1 MKRMVCVAAVLALCG
16 CGGEGGMDSG
26 ASAYSDFCAQVQPRV
41 AAFLERSAAAHP
53 TPDDPRYGG
62 TLVVGAIGKISDG
75 MMALTTTDNSSS
87 QHQEFVNLTT
97 LIDYDAAFEPRPYL
111 AESWEVND
119 STTEIT
125 FHLRHDVF
133 WHDGEPTTARDVAF
147 TYLRAMD
154 PRTGFPNASYF
165 ANYVP
170 GAEGVEVVDAYT
182 LKVRLRPHA
191 QYMDAWRALP
201 ILPEHLLGEVPPE
214 GLRGH
219 PYGTQC
225 PVGNGPFV
233 FQEHRQDDQWV
244 FVANPAH
251 PGALGGRPFVD
262 RYVFRYVPEQSTLLN
277 ELLTGGVDVYM
288 APRTDQVEQLVGSP
302 GVHLV
307 RAPSRNFVFVGWN
320 SRRPQLADARVRRAI
335 TMATDRQQIVDALLL
350 GYGTVANSTLLP
362 VHWAYDP
369 AQPSALP
376 FDPAGARALLDE
388 AGWIDRD
395 EDGVREDAGGLPLSI
410 SILYN
415 HGNEERKRIAEIM
428 QVQLRDV
435 GIEIRPEVME
445 YGALVAQITDT
456 ESRDFDGVGLAWV
469 GEFRVDDTGLFHSSG
484 VDGPYGFS
492 GTRNAELDHLI
503 DTLAL
508 VQDHDQARPLWARY
522 EEELRDEQPFTFF
535 YFTDR
540 LMGVR
545 DRVQGLLLDPRGEWV
560 NVKDWWLDRG
570 AP

>member
-1 MKRMVCVAAVLALCG
+1 MKRMVCVAAALAACA
-16 CGGEGGMDSG
+16 CGGEGGADSV
-26 ASAYSDFCAQVQPRV
+26 ASAYGGFCAEVQPSV

-62 TLVVGAIGKISDG
+62 TLVVGAIGEISDG
-75 MMALTTTDNSSS
+75 MMALTTSDNSSS

-119 STTEIT
+119 ATTEIT
-125 FHLRHDVF
+125 FHLRRDVF

-147 TYLRAMD
+147 TYLRATD
-154 PRTGFPNASYF
+154 PRTGFPNAPYF

-170 GAEGVEVVDAYT
+170 GAEGVEVVDDYT
-182 LKVRLRPHA
+182 LRVRLRPHA
-191 QYMDAWRALP
+191 QYMDPWRALP

-214 GLRGH
+214 DLRGH
-219 PYGTQC
+219 PYGLQC

-233 FQEHRQDDQWV
+233 FQEHRQDGQWV
-244 FVANPAH
+244 FAANPAH
-251 PGALGGRPFVD
+251 PSALGGRPFVD

-288 APRTDQVEQLVGSP
+288 APRIDQVEQIVGSP
-302 GVHLV
+302 GAHLV

-376 FDPAGARALLDE
+376 FDPAGARALLDA

-395 EDGVREDAGGLPLSI
+395 EDGVRENADGLPLSI

-415 HGNEERKRIAEIM
+415 QGNEERKRIAEIM

-445 YGALVAQITDT
+445 FGALVARITDT

-484 VDGPYGFS
+484 VDAPYGFS
-492 GTRNAELDHLI
+492 GTRNAELDRLI

-508 VQDHDQARPLWARY
+508 VQDPDQARPLWARY

-545 DRVQGLLLDPRGEWV
+545 DRVQGLRLDPRGEWV

-570 AP
+570 SP